1 MSNRTTRSRNAPPAS
16 PAPPPSSAPSAAAS
30 PPSSPPSRPGDPS
43 RNEGPAPIPSA
54 SILQGR
60 DMVVIEHN
68 GRLYQL
74 RKTRQGKLI
83 LTK

>member
-1 MSNRTTRSRNAPPAS
+1 MIPKSNEVKNPPPAGAGAVAVAAGT
-16 PAPPPSSAPSAAAS
+16 PGAGGASAS
-30 PPSSPPSRPGDPS
+30 D
-43 RNEGPAPIPSA
+43 APIPSA
-54 SILQGR
+54 SLLKGR
-60 DMVVIEHN
+60 DCITIEHN